1 MGGLICVM
9 LSGFWK
15 HQSMGFG
22 TMNLSWLFVL
32 EFVMYMLL
40 FKGILGWEKIINNFD
55 FFLCTSFHIHYIFMI
70 FYITSLCF
78 LYVNYEINLDDV

>member
-9 LSGFWK
+9 FSGFLK

-40 FKGILGWEKIINNFD
+40 FKGILGWEKIINKFD

-78 LYVNYEINLDDV
+78 LFVNYEINLDNV